1 MSVTQKFSIGKAHVP
16 GRVVVTVRGDLDA
29 ASAPRLKEALE
40 DLETYGDHDVIVD
53 VEGLTFIDSS
63 GVYVLIQALKRM
75 STEGRRLT
83 LRGADSGAY
92 KVLDVCRLTSVFD
105 IPHAAVG
112 ANGSTR
118 PTS

>member
-1 MSVTQKFSIGKAHVP
+1 MSVTQEFSIGKAHVP

-29 ASAPRLKEALE
+29 ASAPRLNDALE
-40 DLETYGDHDVIVD
+40 DVGKYDDHDVIVD

-75 STEGRRLT
+75 STEGRNLM

-92 KVLDVCRLTSVFD
+92 KVLDVCRLTSVFKLPD
-105 IPHAAVG
+105 AGVG
-112 ANGSTR
+112 GNG

>member
-1 MSVTQKFSIGKAHVP
+1 MSVTQELSIGKAHVP

-29 ASAPRLKEALE
+29 ASAPRLKHVLQDVGEH
-40 DLETYGDHDVIVD
+40 DDHDVVVD

-75 STEGRRLT
+75 STEGRNLT
-83 LRGADSGAY
+83 LRGANSGAY

-105 IPHAAVG
+105 VPRPAVG

>member
-1 MSVTQKFSIGKAHVP
+1 MSVTQEFSIGKAHIP

-29 ASAPRLKEALE
+29 ASAPRLKQALQ
-40 DLETYGDHDVIVD
+40 DLRREHAHDVIVD

-75 STEGRRLT
+75 STEGRQLT
-83 LRGADSGAY
+83 LRGADSRAH

-105 IPHAAVG
+105 IPNAALR
-112 ANGSTR
+112 ANGSAR
-118 PTS
+118 STS